1 MNLANVIADPQSG
14 RKHAVILDHLDYS
27 QAVILQNRPIPWE
40 DPMAY
45 ANFMGQA
52 QGLLKPD
59 AALLHLDRFYGHRTA
74 TSHSLQDDMSAR
86 SRTGFA
92 LRTMLADVRTL
103 EIVMD
108 IATTFSQT
116 QREAVVLHL
125 PSPMAWLATTHAF
138 SGKDD
143 AADLDADDAENASMY
158 VADWLRNFSALPVAG
173 VLLDDRTPTG
183 VPRLPSVGLEVY
195 TPVINVAENYRWT
208 LGIRSED
215 SVAFREPDTD
225 GRVLGAGFWSTV
237 ASPLPAS
244 GFYFSQLPATAVP
257 EDVITLMA
265 GFK

>member
-1 MNLANVIADPQSG
+1 MNLANVIAEPQSG
-14 RKHAVILDHLDYS
+14 RKYAVILDHLDYS

-59 AALLHLDRFYGHRTA
+59 AALLHLDRFYAHRMA
-74 TSHSLQDDMSAR
+74 THQSLQEDMSAR

-92 LRTMLADVRTL
+92 LRTMLADASTL
-103 EIVMD
+103 EIVVG
-108 IATTFSQT
+108 IAKTFSQT
-116 QREAVVLHL
+116 QREPVVLHV
-125 PSPMAWLATTHAF
+125 PSPMAWLAATHAF

-143 AADLDADDAENASMY
+143 VADLDADDAENASMY
-158 VADWLRNFSALPVAG
+158 AADWLRNFSSFPIAG
-173 VLLDDRTPTG
+173 VLLDDRTPAAISQ
-183 VPRLPSVGLEVY
+183 LPTVALEVY
-195 TPVINVAENYRWT
+195 TPIINVAENYRWT

-215 SVAFREPDTD
+215 SVAIREPANEVQ
-225 GRVLGAGFWSTV
+225 VLGDGFWSTIT
-237 ASPLPAS
+237 SPLPDS